1 MSCAKFESLIALYVE
16 SDLPESEQR
25 LVEAHLETCHGCR
38 EFAADIRESQTAL
51 KELRM
56 DFVEESALQDVRRE
70 VLFHL
75 STPRKTAAWPKYAIA
90 AMLLAG
96 LWAGWLWRARTAAP
110 LEVQPR
116 AAVIAPPPLAT
127 VPALRQR
134 AHAARISRR
143 HRWPHAPPFQAE
155 PLVVKIVT
163 DDPRVVIYWLVGQ
176 NGG

>member
-38 EFAADIRESQTAL
+38 EFASDIRESQTAL

-96 LWAGWLWRARTAAP
+96 LWAGWLWRARTAVP

-116 AAVIAPPPLAT
+116 AALIAPPPLAA
-127 VPALRQR
+127 VPAQRSHAVRVSRHHRQ
-134 AHAARISRR
+134 
-143 HRWPHAPPFQAE
+143 PAPAFQSE
-155 PLVVKIVT
+155 PLVVKMIT
-163 DDPRVVIYWLVGQ
+163 DDPQVVIYWLVGQ

>member
-1 MSCAKFESLIALYVE
+1 MRCSKFESLIALYVE
-16 SDLPESEQR
+16 IDLAESDER
-25 LVEAHLETCHGCR
+25 LVEAHLETCQGCR
-38 EFAADIRESQTAL
+38 EFAADIRESQMAL

-56 DFVEESALQDVRRE
+56 DFVEEAALQEVRAE

-75 STPRKTAAWPKYAIA
+75 STPRRMAPWPKYAIA

-96 LWAGWLWRARTAAP
+96 LWAGWLWRARTAVP

-116 AAVIAPPPLAT
+116 AAVIAPPDLA
-127 VPALRQR
+127 PAP
-134 AHAARISRR
+134 AARQLVRTVRRR
-143 HRWPHAPPFQAE
+143 HRQPGPAFKSE

-163 DDPRVVIYWLVGQ
+163 DDPQVVIYWLVGQ